1 MIDLVAGLGIA
12 LVLEGLLWALAPDAA
27 RRMVGQLAGVANN
40 RLQALALVVVAAGVG
55 LVWLA
60 RG

>member
-1 MIDLVAGLGIA
+1 MSDLLAGLGVA
-12 LVLEGLLWALAPDAA
+12 LVFEGLLWALAPNAA
-27 RRMVGQLAGVANN
+27 RRMAAQISSVPAGQLQVA
-40 RLQALALVVVAAGVG
+40 ALAAVAVGVG

>member
-1 MIDLVAGLGIA
+1 MSDIVAGLGIA
-12 LVLEGLLWALAPDAA
+12 LVFEGLLWALAPDAA
-27 RRMVGQLAGVANN
+27 RRMAAQMSSVPTGQLQLA
-40 RLQALALVVVAAGVG
+40 ALVAVAAGVG